1 MTMRLFTRRIQK
13 WITASCVIFLGCQS
27 LSAQVC
33 DPGTAPTGL
42 TSTYTPFSGALL
54 EWDVVPGSIGVQI
67 KATTPSGSNITRRII
82 GFERDQYL
90 VPDALLTTGIY
101 TWQVQAACST
111 IPPYAVTPISA
122 SNTFEKG
129 GAGGGGTCP
138 VSATDVDGNVYTVV
152 EIGDQCWMGQNLKVE
167 RYRDGTNIPTGL
179 SNSAWNATT
188 NGAFS
193 VYNNIAANK
202 ATFGLL
208 YNWYAVDDSRG
219 LCPTGWRV
227 PSDAE
232 WTQLTDFLGGAS
244 VAGGKMKTTGTL
256 SAGTG
261 LWESPNGAATN
272 SSGFSGLP
280 GGGRNSSSGYFNQGF
295 FGFWWSRS
303 DPFPPFAVNR
313 NLQYVGG
320 LAGQNEESKQDGF
333 SVRCL
338 EGEPCPSTVTDVDG
352 NVYNVVGIGGQCWMA
367 ENLKV
372 EHYRDGSNIPTGL
385 SNSAWAA
392 TTSGAIAVYD
402 DVAANKDTYGLLY
415 NWFTTTDTRGLCPT
429 GWHVPTDAEWT
440 AMITVLDPSTC
451 GSCTGFSHSLTAGG
465 QMKTTGTLSAGT
477 GLWQAPN
484 TSATNSSGF
493 SGLPGGYRSYAGPF
507 NTQGFDGY
515 WWSSSESSTSDAWG
529 RGLYY
534 INGTAFRSIVNKL
547 DGFSVRCLRD

>member
-1 MTMRLFTRRIQK
+1 MQK
-13 WITASCVIFLGCQS
+13 LIFSFFLIWLSGQS

-67 KATTPSGSNITRRII
+67 KATSPTGSNVTRRII

-90 VPDALLTTGIY
+90 IPDALLTTGLY
-101 TWQVQAACST
+101 TWQLQAACST
-111 IPPYAVTPISA
+111 TPPYAVTPISA
-122 SNTFEKG
+122 SNSFEKG
-129 GAGGGGTCP
+129 GGGGGGTCP

-152 EIGDQCWMGQNLKVE
+152 EIGAQCWMGENLKVE
-167 RYRDGTNIPTGL
+167 RYRDGASIPTGL

-188 NGAFS
+188 SGAFS
-193 VYNNIAANK
+193 VYNNVAANK
-202 ATFGLL
+202 ATYGLL

-219 LCPTGWRV
+219 LCPTGWHV
-227 PSDAE
+227 PTDAE
-232 WTQLTDFLGGAS
+232 WTELTDFLGGAS
-244 VAGGKMKTTGTL
+244 VAGGQMKTTGTL
-256 SAGTG
+256 SADTG

-280 GGGRNSSSGYFNQGF
+280 GGGRNSFSGYFNQGF
-295 FGFWWSRS
+295 YGFWWSSS

-338 EGEPCPSTVTDVDG
+338 EGGCPATVTDVDG
-352 NVYNVVGIGGQCWMA
+352 NVYNVVGIGDQCWMA

-372 EHYRDGSNIPTGL
+372 EHYRNGSTIPTGL
-385 SNSAWAA
+385 SDSAWGV
-392 TTSGAIAVYD
+392 TTSGAFAVYD

-415 NWFTTTDTRGLCPT
+415 NWFTTTDSRELCPS

-440 AMITVLDPSTC
+440 QMITVLDPSTC
-451 GSCTGFSHSLTAGG
+451 GSCTGSFHSSTAGG

-477 GLWQAPN
+477 GLWSSPN
-484 TSATNSSGF
+484 TAATNSSGF
-493 SGLPGGYRSYAGPF
+493 SGLPGGQRANGGTFYF
-507 NTQGFDGY
+507 QGGSGY
-515 WWSSSESSTSDAWG
+515 WWSSSETATYFAEE
-529 RGLYY
+529 RALYY
-534 INGTAFRSIVNKL
+534 YDDFATRNADSKL
-547 DGFSVRCLRD
+547 FGYSVRCLRD